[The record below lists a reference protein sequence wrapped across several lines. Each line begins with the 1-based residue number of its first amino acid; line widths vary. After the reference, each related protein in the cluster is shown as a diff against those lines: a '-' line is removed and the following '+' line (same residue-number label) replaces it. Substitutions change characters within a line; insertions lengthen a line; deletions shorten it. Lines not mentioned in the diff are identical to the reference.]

1 MRFRHFIGI
10 VATVSHLAVGA
21 GMVVRGAEAAE
32 REGRRFYSAHFLVEA
47 LKTKKIKVDDVR
59 RIGQVYFLRV
69 DDAGTRAIVA
79 IDGFTAEIVGLTVL
93 SVAGGGAPVQSS
105 VRHFTSTSSSFG
117 LVVTETTFESYTE
130 ITSEELSSTE
140 EYSEV
145 SISESEMVSYEAV
158 DDAAASELDLTAA
171 EDESDGAAEEAG
183 ATEDAEG
190 TDAADDAGAEDGG
203 EGEDGGGEE
212 AGSGDDS
219 SGDDGAMQEDDGGG
233 DDGADGG
240 GDDGGGDEGG
250 GDEGGGDEG

>member
-47 LKTKKIKVDDVR
+47 LKTKKIAVDDVR

-105 VRHFTSTSSSFG
+105 ARHFTSTSSSFG

-171 EDESDGAAEEAG
+171 EEESEGAAEEAG

-190 TDAADDAGAEDGG
+190 TDAADDADAAGA
-203 EGEDGGGEE
+203 EDGGGEE
-212 AGSGDDS
+212 AGSGDDGG
-219 SGDDGAMQEDDGGG
+219 GDDGAVQEEDGGG
-233 DDGADGG
+233 DDGDAG